1 MSKDNIII
9 PSKETIKKVLKQEN
23 SDEFDVGYYLG
34 FKEGEKN
41 GKV

>member
-1 MSKDNIII
+1 MLKDDIII
-9 PSKETIKKVLKQEN
+9 PNEETIKEVLKKEN

>member
-1 MSKDNIII
+1 MLKDDIII

-34 FKEGEKN
+34 FKEGESDD
-41 GKV
+41 KV

>member
-1 MSKDNIII
+1 MLKNDVII
-9 PSKETIKKVLKQEN
+9 PSKEKIKEVLKQEN
-23 SDEFDVGYYLG
+23 SDEFNVGYYLG